1 MVLLDLTNL
10 NVTGRQ
16 AEEALG
22 ESNIVVN
29 RNAIPFD
36 NNPPRQASGIRLG
49 TAAITTR
56 GMGTNQTRTIG
67 DLILRVLNN
76 LSSTSI
82 QKQVKE
88 EVGRFNDFRVQLNR
102 KLLEFGKGAVQKGGD
117 GACTQAEV
125 QRTLRVG
132 TQQ

>member
-1 MVLLDLTNL
+1 MRKNAKELSNTLKNGGLRIVSGSTENHMVLLDLTNL

-88 EVGRFNDFRVQLNR
+88 EVVHMTKMYPVPGIDI
-102 KLLEFGKGAVQKGGD
+102 
-117 GACTQAEV
+117 
-125 QRTLRVG
+125 
-132 TQQ
+132 